1 MSLAERITALEA
13 AINAR
18 AVRERV
24 LLFCAVAVVLLLAWD
39 VAFRAPLAQQVRAD
53 RQRIEQLQSET
64 ASYESARVQLS
75 RQLTGEEDGDDLAG
89 RLREQ
94 LERVDRELAA
104 RTLRVIT
111 PQQMVAVLRDMLDD
125 SPGLSL
131 MALRNLGSRPVIR
144 EDGGGGTAEDQAQG
158 VPRVFRH
165 RIELVVRGDYFTL
178 LEYLERLEA
187 LDWQFQW
194 DALALETVE
203 YPQAEARL
211 ELSTLSLA
219 EDWVG
224 V

>member
-1 MSLAERITALEA
+1 MSPGERIAALEA

-18 AVRERV
+18 AARERV
-24 LLFCAVAVVLLLAWD
+24 LLFGAAVVVLLLGWD
-39 VAFRAPLAQQVRAD
+39 VAVRAPLAERVRAD
-53 RQRIEQLQSET
+53 QQRIEQLQSET
-64 ASYESARVQLS
+64 DSYESARVQLS
-75 RQLTGEEDGDDLAG
+75 RQLGGDEGGADLAT

-94 LERVDRELAA
+94 LDRVDRELAE

-111 PQQMVAVLRDMLDD
+111 PRQMVAVLRDLLGD

-144 EDGGGGTAEDQAQG
+144 EGAGDGEADAA
-158 VPRVFRH
+158 PRVFRH
-165 RIELVVRGDYFTL
+165 RIELVLRGDYFTL
-178 LEYLERLEA
+178 LGYLERLEA

-194 DALALETVE
+194 DALALETVN

>member
-1 MSLAERITALEA
+1 MSAGERIAALEA

-24 LLFCAVAVVLLLAWD
+24 LLFGAVVVVLLLGWD
-39 VAFRAPLAQQVRAD
+39 VTVRAPLAEQVRAD

-64 ASYESARVQLS
+64 DSYESARVQLS
-75 RQLTGEEDGDDLAG
+75 RQLGGGEGGEDLAG

-94 LERVDRELAA
+94 LDRVDRELAE

-111 PQQMVAVLRDMLDD
+111 PRQMVAVLRDMLGD

-144 EDGGGGTAEDQAQG
+144 EGAGDGEAGGA
-158 VPRVFRH
+158 PRVFRH

-178 LEYLERLEA
+178 LGYLERLEA
-187 LDWQFQW
+187 LGWQFQW
-194 DALALETVE
+194 DTLALETVD

-224 V
+224 A